1 MQKKWVLYIRTK
13 NNIEGEMLS
22 YEQENRK
29 RR

>member
-1 MQKKWVLYIRTK
+1 MQKKWVLYICMK